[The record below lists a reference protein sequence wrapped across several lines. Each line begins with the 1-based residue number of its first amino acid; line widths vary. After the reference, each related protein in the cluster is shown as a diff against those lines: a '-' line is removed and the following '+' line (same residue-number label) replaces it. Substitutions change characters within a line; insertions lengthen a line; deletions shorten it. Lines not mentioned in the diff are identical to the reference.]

1 MNDTAKE
8 KENAPNHAIASFTDL
23 IDLASE
29 RLGGAAIICSNDFFA
44 GMDALVKA
52 HEAVWDEHRY
62 VDTGKWMDGWES
74 KRSHREN
81 HENDHEDWC
90 VVRLGAPGI
99 IRGVVIDT
107 AWFRGNYPSHAAL
120 EAIAVEGYPSPAD
133 IAARTDWVP
142 LLPKSALQGNHK
154 NTFDLAKSAPSTRF
168 THVRLRIF
176 PDGGV
181 ARLRVFGEPL
191 PDWRIHGGLDGELE
205 LSSAELGGIVTSCSD
220 MFFGSRHNL
229 LFPGLSG
236 GMHDGW
242 ETRRSRRQGSDWA
255 IVQLAAK
262 GTPTRIVVDTSHFKG
277 NCPESFSLEGSPDGG
292 ASWRELH
299 PRTELRAHTKHVF
312 AVAPALQLAATHVR
326 LRVYPDGGVARL
338 RVFGRL
344 GDEEREAQRVRRI
357 DAMTS
362 TERETFLR
370 SCCGSSA
377 WVTSMMQA
385 APYGTSVALHNAA
398 ASSFG
403 KLSTDDWLEAFR
415 AHPRIGG
422 AVKPKEGGEAT
433 GTSKAWSGEEQR
445 GVAGAPDDV
454 KARLAARN
462 DEYFAKNGFI
472 FIVMATG
479 KTAEEMLALLEERL
493 HNPRDVEIQR
503 AGSEQAKIT
512 ALRLRKVG

>member
-1 MNDTAKE
+1 VSN
-8 KENAPNHAIASFTDL
+8 NAIESFTDL

-44 GMDALVKA
+44 GMDALVKS

-81 HENDHEDWC
+81 HENDHEDFC
-90 VVRLGAPGI
+90 IVRLGAPGVV
-99 IRGVVIDT
+99 RGVVIDT
-107 AWFRGNYPSHAAL
+107 AWFRGNFPSHASL
-120 EAIAVEGYPSPAD
+120 EAIAIDGYPHPKD
-133 IAARTDWVP
+133 IAARTDWTP
-142 LLPKSALQGNHK
+142 LLPKSALEGNAK
-154 NTFDLAKSAPSTRF
+154 NAFAITTAPSTRF

-191 PDWRIHGGLDGELE
+191 PDWRVHGGLDGELE

-255 IVQLAAK
+255 VVQLAAK

-277 NCPESFSLEGSPDGG
+277 NCPESFSLEGSSDGV
-292 ASWRELH
+292 AWRELH
-299 PRTELRAHTKHVF
+299 ARTELRAHTKHVF
-312 AVAPALQLAATHVR
+312 AIAPSAQTTVSHVR
-326 LRVYPDGGVARL
+326 LRVFPDGGVARFRL
-338 RVFGRL
+338 FGKL
-344 GDEEREAQRVRRI
+344 DDNEREAQRVRRI
-357 DAMTS
+357 DAMTVS
-362 TERETFLR
+362 EREQFLR
-370 SCCGSSA
+370 SCCGSTT
-377 WVTSMMQA
+377 WVREMAKA

-398 ASSFG
+398 AAAFG
-403 KLSTDDWLEAFR
+403 KLSTEDWLEAFS

-422 AVKPKEGGEAT
+422 SAKPKEGAEAT

-445 GVAGAPDDV
+445 GVAGATDDV
-454 KARLAARN
+454 RARLAAKN
-462 DEYFAKNGFI
+462 DEYFVKNGFI

-479 KTAEEMLALLEERL
+479 KSADEMLTLLEERL
-493 HNPRDVEIQR
+493 QNPRDVEIQR

-512 ALRLRKVG
+512 ALRLRKIG